1 MAGVKGKSGGDRPTA
16 PQNNPANISA
26 TGGNGQS
33 GRQPVRYIPNM
44 KSLGSTGVETM
55 AQQNAAPLAESS
67 FNAGSAR
74 MGESASLMSSLPTLL
89 DETKRPA
96 EPTSAG
102 VNFGQGGGSEML
114 PPSLGQDQRPIE
126 NKAIVAKYLPAM
138 MEAGRSVDAPDSYKQ
153 FLSYLLKKM
162 Q

>member
-1 MAGVKGKSGGDRPTA
+1 VAGVKGKSGGA
-16 PQNNPANISA
+16 NGGPQYNPANISA
-26 TGGNGQS
+26 TGGDGQS
-33 GRQPVRYIPNM
+33 GKQPVRYIPDM
-44 KSLGSTGVETM
+44 KSLRSTGVETM
-55 AQQNAAPLAESS
+55 AQQNAAPLAATQSPKMTGADMY
-67 FNAGSAR
+67 AG
-74 MGESASLMSSLPTLL
+74 MNLPTLL
-89 DETKRPA
+89 DETKRRD

-102 VNFGQGGGSEML
+102 VDFGAGPGSEVL

-126 NKAIVAKYLPAM
+126 NKAIIEKYLPAM

>member
-1 MAGVKGKSGGDRPTA
+1 MAGVKGKSGGA
-16 PQNNPANISA
+16 HGGPQYNPANVSA
-26 TGGNGQS
+26 TGGAGQS
-33 GRQPVRYIPNM
+33 GKQPAQYISGLPY
-44 KSLGSTGVETM
+44 GQGQETM
-55 AQQNAAPLAESS
+55 QQQLSAPMAK
-67 FNAGSAR
+67 ADVPA
-74 MGESASLMSSLPTLL
+74 MGAMGMNLPTLL
-89 DETKRPA
+89 DETKRPN

-102 VNFGQGGGSEML
+102 VDFGAGPGSEVL

-126 NKAIVAKYLPAM
+126 NKAIVQKYLPAM

>member
-1 MAGVKGKSGGDRPTA
+1 MAGVKGRSGGDRPTA
-16 PQNNPANISA
+16 PQNNPANINPL
-26 TGGNGQS
+26 GGNGQS
-33 GRQPVRYIPNM
+33 GRQPAQYISGLPY
-44 KSLGSTGVETM
+44 GQGQETM
-55 AQQNAAPLAESS
+55 QQQLSAPMAQASTPS
-67 FNAGSAR
+67 
-74 MGESASLMSSLPTLL
+74 MGGMNMPTLL
-89 DETKRPA
+89 DETTRPS

-102 VNFGQGGGSEML
+102 VDFGMGAGSEVL

>member
-1 MAGVKGKSGGDRPTA
+1 MTTAPQENRGGNRPTA
-16 PQNNPANISA
+16 AQNNPANISA

-33 GRQPVRYIPNM
+33 GKQPVTYIPDM

-55 AQQNAAPLAESS
+55 AQQNAAPMA
-67 FNAGSAR
+67 AATTPD
-74 MGESASLMSSLPTLL
+74 MGGMGMNLPTLL
-89 DETKRPA
+89 DETKRRT

-102 VNFGQGGGSEML
+102 VDFGAGPGSEVL

-126 NKAIVAKYLPAM
+126 NKAIVEKYLPAM

>member
-33 GRQPVRYIPNM
+33 GKQPAQYISGLPY
-44 KSLGSTGVETM
+44 GQGQETM
-55 AQQNAAPLAESS
+55 QQQLSAPMAKAATPM
-67 FNAGSAR
+67 
-74 MGESASLMSSLPTLL
+74 MGMNLPTLL
-89 DETKRPA
+89 DETQRPD

-102 VNFGQGGGSEML
+102 VDFGAGPGSEVL

-126 NKAIVAKYLPAM
+126 NKAIVEKYLPAM

>member
-1 MAGVKGKSGGDRPTA
+1 MAGVKGRSGGDRPTA

-33 GRQPVRYIPNM
+33 GKQPAQYISGLPY
-44 KSLGSTGVETM
+44 GQGQETM
-55 AQQNAAPLAESS
+55 QQQLSAPMAAAANPQMS
-67 FNAGSAR
+67 G
-74 MGESASLMSSLPTLL
+74 MGMNMPTLL
-89 DETKRPA
+89 DETTRPS
-96 EPTSAG
+96 EPISAG
-102 VNFGQGGGSEML
+102 VDFGRGGGSEML
-114 PPSLGQDQRPIE
+114 PPMMAQDQRPIE
-126 NKAIVAKYLPAM
+126 NKAIVEKYLPAM

>member
-1 MAGVKGKSGGDRPTA
+1 MAGVKGKSGGA
-16 PQNNPANISA
+16 NGGPQYNPANISA
-26 TGGNGQS
+26 TGGDGQS
-33 GRQPVRYIPNM
+33 GKQPAQYISGLPY
-44 KSLGSTGVETM
+44 GQGQETM
-55 AQQNAAPLAESS
+55 QQQLSAPMAKAATPM
-67 FNAGSAR
+67 
-74 MGESASLMSSLPTLL
+74 MGMNLPTLL
-89 DETKRPA
+89 DETQRPD

-102 VNFGQGGGSEML
+102 VDFGAGPGSEVL

-126 NKAIVAKYLPAM
+126 NKAIVEKYLPAM

>member
-1 MAGVKGKSGGDRPTA
+1 MAGVKGRSGGDRPTA

-33 GRQPVRYIPNM
+33 GKQPAQYISGLPY
-44 KSLGSTGVETM
+44 GQGQETM
-55 AQQNAAPLAESS
+55 QQQLSAPMAQAASPM
-67 FNAGSAR
+67 
-74 MGESASLMSSLPTLL
+74 MGMNLPTLL
-89 DETKRPA
+89 DETQRPE
-96 EPTSAG
+96 EPTTAG
-102 VNFGQGGGSEML
+102 VDFGAGPGSEVL

-126 NKAIVAKYLPAM
+126 NKAIVEKYLPAM

>member
-1 MAGVKGKSGGDRPTA
+1 MAGVKGKSGGA
-16 PQNNPANISA
+16 NGGPQYNPANISA
-26 TGGNGQS
+26 TGGDGQS
-33 GRQPVRYIPNM
+33 GKQPAQYISGLPY
-44 KSLGSTGVETM
+44 GQGQETM
-55 AQQNAAPLAESS
+55 QQQLSAPMAKAATPM
-67 FNAGSAR
+67 
-74 MGESASLMSSLPTLL
+74 MGVNMPTLL
-89 DETKRPA
+89 DETQRPD

-102 VNFGQGGGSEML
+102 VDFGAGPGSEVL

-126 NKAIVAKYLPAM
+126 NKAIVEKYLPAM

>member
-1 MAGVKGKSGGDRPTA
+1 VAGVKGKSGGDRPTA

-33 GRQPVRYIPNM
+33 GKQPAQYISGLPY
-44 KSLGSTGVETM
+44 GQGQETM
-55 AQQNAAPLAESS
+55 QQQLAAPMAAAATPSM
-67 FNAGSAR
+67 GSIG
-74 MGESASLMSSLPTLL
+74 MNMPTLL
-89 DETKRPA
+89 DETRRPS

-102 VNFGQGGGSEML
+102 VDFGAGPGSEVL

-126 NKAIVAKYLPAM
+126 NKAIVEKYLPALM
-138 MEAGRSVDAPDSYKQ
+138 QAGRSVDAPDSYKQ
-153 FLSYLLKKM
+153 FLSYLLKKI

>member
-1 MAGVKGKSGGDRPTA
+1 MAGVKGRSGGDRPTA

-33 GRQPVRYIPNM
+33 GKQPAQYISGLPY
-44 KSLGSTGVETM
+44 GQGQETM
-55 AQQNAAPLAESS
+55 QQQLSAPMAQASS
-67 FNAGSAR
+67 PI
-74 MGESASLMSSLPTLL
+74 MGMNMPTLL
-89 DETKRPA
+89 DETQRPD

-102 VNFGQGGGSEML
+102 VDFGMGPGSEVL

-126 NKAIVAKYLPAM
+126 NKAIVEKYLPAM

>member
-1 MAGVKGKSGGDRPTA
+1 MAGVKGKSGGA
-16 PQNNPANISA
+16 NGGPQYNPANISA

-33 GRQPVRYIPNM
+33 GKQPAQYISGLPY
-44 KSLGSTGVETM
+44 GQGQETM
-55 AQQNAAPLAESS
+55 QQQLAAPMAAAATPSMS
-67 FNAGSAR
+67 PIG
-74 MGESASLMSSLPTLL
+74 MGLPTLL
-89 DETKRPA
+89 DETARPA

-102 VNFGQGGGSEML
+102 VDFGRGGGSEML

-126 NKAIVAKYLPAM
+126 NKAIVEKYLPAM

>member
-1 MAGVKGKSGGDRPTA
+1 VAGVKGKSGGA
-16 PQNNPANISA
+16 NGGPQYNPANISA
-26 TGGNGQS
+26 TGGDGQS
-33 GRQPVRYIPNM
+33 GKQPAQYISGLPY
-44 KSLGSTGVETM
+44 GQGQETM
-55 AQQNAAPLAESS
+55 QQQLAAPMA
-67 FNAGSAR
+67 AAATPQ
-74 MGESASLMSSLPTLL
+74 MGGIGMNMPTLL
-89 DETKRPA
+89 DETMRPS

-102 VNFGQGGGSEML
+102 VDFGAGPGSEIL

-126 NKAIVAKYLPAM
+126 NKAIVEKYLPAM

>member
-1 MAGVKGKSGGDRPTA
+1 MAGVKGKSGGA
-16 PQNNPANISA
+16 NGGPQYNPANISA
-26 TGGNGQS
+26 TGGDGQS
-33 GRQPVRYIPNM
+33 GKQPAQYISGLPY
-44 KSLGSTGVETM
+44 GQGQETM
-55 AQQNAAPLAESS
+55 QQQLSAPMAKAATPM
-67 FNAGSAR
+67 
-74 MGESASLMSSLPTLL
+74 MGMNMPTLL
-89 DETKRPA
+89 DETQRPN

-102 VNFGQGGGSEML
+102 VDFGAGPGSEVL

-126 NKAIVAKYLPAM
+126 NKAIVQKYLPAM

>member
-1 MAGVKGKSGGDRPTA
+1 VAGVKGKSGGA
-16 PQNNPANISA
+16 NGGPQYNPANISA

-33 GRQPVRYIPNM
+33 GKQPAQYISGLPY
-44 KSLGSTGVETM
+44 GQGQETM
-55 AQQNAAPLAESS
+55 QQQLSAPMAAASTPQM
-67 FNAGSAR
+67 GS
-74 MGESASLMSSLPTLL
+74 MGMNMPTLL
-89 DETKRPA
+89 DETMRPD

-102 VNFGQGGGSEML
+102 VDFGAGPGSEVL

-126 NKAIVAKYLPAM
+126 NKAIVEKYLPAM

>member
-1 MAGVKGKSGGDRPTA
+1 VAGVKGKSGGA
-16 PQNNPANISA
+16 NGGPQYNPANISA
-26 TGGNGQS
+26 TGGDGQS
-33 GRQPVRYIPNM
+33 GKQPAQYISGLPY
-44 KSLGSTGVETM
+44 GQGQETM
-55 AQQNAAPLAESS
+55 QQQLSAPMAKAATPM
-67 FNAGSAR
+67 
-74 MGESASLMSSLPTLL
+74 MGVNMPTLL
-89 DETKRPA
+89 DETQRPD

-102 VNFGQGGGSEML
+102 VDFGAGPGSEVL

-126 NKAIVAKYLPAM
+126 NKAIVEKYLPAM